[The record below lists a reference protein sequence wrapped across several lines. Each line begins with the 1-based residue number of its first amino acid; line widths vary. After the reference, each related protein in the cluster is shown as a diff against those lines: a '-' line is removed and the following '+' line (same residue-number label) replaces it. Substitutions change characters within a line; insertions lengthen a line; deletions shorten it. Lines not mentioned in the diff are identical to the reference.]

1 MKRKK
6 DDSMVLEM
14 IKKEKPQA
22 KQELESSGLENM
34 AERLIWK

>member
-1 MKRKK
+1 MKNKKCFVQLGKLGLYKRKK

-22 KQELESSGLENM
+22 K
-34 AERLIWK
+34 